1 MHTTSS
7 SMEGPSPSRT
17 CAKCKHPKPLS
28 DFRAVYG
35 SRLTIHC
42 LTCRSTISA
51 EVQRSRKRDATDLTP
66 PHARPRA
73 PAPPASPV
81 PSPSPSIP
89 ESAEPTPP
97 TAPSSSSSRRHCPRC
112 NRVQPISQF
121 QPLKGSGLTTD
132 CLTCRTTRNAQRRD
146 SREALRPMHPFVPP
160 PAPSPDGLP
169 PMDTRPHFMRP
180 TVASS
185 RRATVP
191 PAQEFRYRG
200 IHSSDDSPHADARR
214 QRAIIQ
220 REHRV
225 QRRHGEQP
233 PSTPSLTQL
242 IQQNTVVTPSST
254 SSTAPPSSSLP
265 LAQPARS
272 PDLLPASS
280 PPDLLP
286 IASPEPVPA
295 AFPTPILP
303 AIHPS
308 DLMSGSLER
317 PSLTESEW
325 ELLRSFQGKLR
336 EPRMETCQRCRERW
350 FQMGLNRDGV
360 CRRCVRVDRNMQVFL
375 YSHENRMQPSA
386 VDDLP
391 ALTQVEEMLISRVHV
406 FQEVRLVR
414 GQQYR
419 YRGHIVHFLRKTGRL
434 YEQLPILPQ
443 DLDIILLRPSNTT
456 QFHQLDRQFVADYRV
471 RREAIARWL
480 QFLRLRHPGYRD
492 LQISAA
498 ALNAL
503 PHDDRVD
510 HLLQSQDIDVDMP
523 PEDLHTVVTESMDDN
538 EPERVAVPD
547 LFDEQE
553 EITAVQN
560 MVAPPAA
567 PPQPYLAVPSFQETP
582 LDEFN
587 TRQPLLSLAFP
598 TLFPYGEAEF
608 LQQRERKVE
617 YSDYIRHLIKH
628 ELGAFAQHPRFRY
641 VAFNTILRR
650 QAGSKAGFFVRGRDI
665 PDLDELRAA
674 FQEDTP
680 EARALLRSVT
690 TLANSL
696 RGTGAYWS
704 DRRRD
709 LYAYI
714 KNLGA
719 AHFFLTLSAA
729 DLHWDDLMRWMPNYD
744 DWRAADSATRIR
756 LARAN
761 LRDNPLIA
769 AYWFHHRYRVF
780 QETVLDPKF
789 GVTDYWSRYEWQG
802 RGSTHNHGVYWVDGA
817 PNSDELLTQAQRDT
831 FAQFWGIHI
840 SAINPDPSRLPVAVT
855 ERPVMQYSPDE
866 RQNTLSELTD
876 LVNRVQRHV
885 CNERYCLRKHRVSN
899 QLACRF
905 HFPMALRDEPGL
917 EKPLGSTF
925 YRLYPVR
932 NHPALNIYNPLVIM
946 AWQANI
952 DIAPCTGTKSLLQYL
967 TKYISK
973 GEPESPSYRHL
984 MQTAIQGANR
994 NRPLQSAVHKLL
1006 NRLIG
1011 NRDCSAQEV
1020 LHFLLGLPL
1029 QMASRDV
1036 IPVDLRPEAL
1046 HRVTFHPRRDD
1057 GDLAQGSSKCYK
1069 YMARPPPIED
1079 VTYLRWLR
1087 AYQHTGAQL
1096 PRRRAK
1102 DRVLRYFPIYDPD
1115 KDVEDFARVKMMLH
1129 HPFRDMQDL
1138 LSLED
1143 NHFPTFTDAYTWC
1156 RQAHVGIHEADCY
1169 GEITVEDVPEELFED
1184 VDLPE
1189 QTPPPQS
1196 WELLARQRPGPNPA
1210 ERTEDP
1216 DALGQRDIDRQ
1227 YDWTPHI
1234 GRCPDDAFPR
1244 DYWQQQRALFP
1255 ATLSNTAAVE
1265 PDSLNEKQWQI
1276 YNLIV
1281 SHYLQWLKSRCLSV
1295 SVPDRVRPPS
1305 RIPDQLLINVDG
1317 KAGTGK
1323 SHVIGVISATLQA
1336 VAEDAGIT
1344 RSPILRA
1351 APTGVAAYAI
1361 SGRTLHSLF
1370 RLPVPVGTTY
1380 QPLQAA
1386 QLRDVQE
1393 LFQGIQYLVIDE
1405 KSMIG
1410 LRTLTWID
1418 NRCRQIFPQHTEQL
1432 FGGLNII
1439 LAGDF
1444 FQLPPVLQKP
1454 LYDISANLTGLDLL
1468 GRQRY
1473 WSFDITIEL
1482 DTVVR
1487 QQGADPQSV
1496 AFRRTLDHLRTQE
1509 VSREDWQLLSTRA
1522 AVQLDQ
1528 EQVTGFDKHVHLMF
1542 HRAAVDQHNHQSVR
1556 DLRTP
1561 VIRITATNSSPAAAK
1576 ASAKEAS
1583 NLTQDLFLSIGC
1595 RVMLLN
1601 NTWVERGLVN
1611 GSFATIRD
1619 IVWLSTTEDVHESPP
1634 AALLVEFDAYDGPIW
1649 LQDDQRHR
1657 LVPIIPV
1664 TREFQFNGEPCSR
1677 TQFPVVLAYAI
1688 TVHKAQGLTLDY
1700 AVLDISQSEFAT
1712 GLRYVAVSRVRTLQG
1727 ILFSTTFDLADLTR
1741 TVPSAAI
1748 LARMADAFRRANQ
1761 HWIDDPAPPPWAG
1774 PQSPDHPQTPSRR
1787 TPQPA
1792 PRVTPS
1798 TLLGPTSSPLQ
1809 TPSHTRVLR
1818 DLAFRPSPRR

>member
-1 MHTTSS
+1 
-7 SMEGPSPSRT
+7 
-17 CAKCKHPKPLS
+17 
-28 DFRAVYG
+28 
-35 SRLTIHC
+35 
-42 LTCRSTISA
+42 
-51 EVQRSRKRDATDLTP
+51 
-66 PHARPRA
+66 
-73 PAPPASPV
+73 
-81 PSPSPSIP
+81 
-89 ESAEPTPP
+89 
-97 TAPSSSSSRRHCPRC
+97 
-112 NRVQPISQF
+112 
-121 QPLKGSGLTTD
+121 
-132 CLTCRTTRNAQRRD
+132 
-146 SREALRPMHPFVPP
+146 
-160 PAPSPDGLP
+160 
-169 PMDTRPHFMRP
+169 
-180 TVASS
+180 
-185 RRATVP
+185 
-191 PAQEFRYRG
+191 
-200 IHSSDDSPHADARR
+200 
-214 QRAIIQ
+214 
-220 REHRV
+220 
-225 QRRHGEQP
+225 
-233 PSTPSLTQL
+233 
-242 IQQNTVVTPSST
+242 
-254 SSTAPPSSSLP
+254 
-265 LAQPARS
+265 
-272 PDLLPASS
+272 
-280 PPDLLP
+280 
-286 IASPEPVPA
+286 
-295 AFPTPILP
+295 
-303 AIHPS
+303 
-308 DLMSGSLER
+308 
-317 PSLTESEW
+317 
-325 ELLRSFQGKLR
+325 
-336 EPRMETCQRCRERW
+336 
-350 FQMGLNRDGV
+350 
-360 CRRCVRVDRNMQVFL
+360 
-375 YSHENRMQPSA
+375 
-386 VDDLP
+386 
-391 ALTQVEEMLISRVHV
+391 
-406 FQEVRLVR
+406 
-414 GQQYR
+414 
-419 YRGHIVHFLRKTGRL
+419 
-434 YEQLPILPQ
+434 
-443 DLDIILLRPSNTT
+443 
-456 QFHQLDRQFVADYRV
+456 
-471 RREAIARWL
+471 
-480 QFLRLRHPGYRD
+480 
-492 LQISAA
+492 
-498 ALNAL
+498 
-503 PHDDRVD
+503 
-510 HLLQSQDIDVDMP
+510 MP

-538 EPERVAVPD
+538 KPERMAVPD

-560 MVAPPAA
+560 IVAPPAA

-628 ELGAFAQHPRFRY
+628 ELGTFAQHPRFRY

-802 RGSTHNHGVYWVDGA
+802 
-817 PNSDELLTQAQRDT
+817 Q
-831 FAQFWGIHI
+831 
-840 SAINPDPSRLPVAVT
+840 
-855 ERPVMQYSPDE
+855 RPVMQYSPDE

-1281 SHYLQWLKSRCLSV
+1281 SHYLQWLKS
-1295 SVPDRVRPPS
+1295 P
-1305 RIPDQLLINVDG
+1305 
-1317 KAGTGK
+1317 
-1323 SHVIGVISATLQA
+1323 

-1664 TREFQFNGEPCSR
+1664 TREFQFNGELCSR

-1761 HWIDDPAPPPWAG
+1761 HVSIST
-1774 PQSPDHPQTPSRR
+1774 SPYCAVLTKIYSGSMTPRH
-1787 TPQPA
+1787 
-1792 PRVTPS
+1792 
-1798 TLLGPTSSPLQ
+1798 LLGP
-1809 TPSHTRVLR
+1809 V
-1818 DLAFRPSPRR
+1818 PSPRITRRHPPAVHHSQPRVLHRLHY